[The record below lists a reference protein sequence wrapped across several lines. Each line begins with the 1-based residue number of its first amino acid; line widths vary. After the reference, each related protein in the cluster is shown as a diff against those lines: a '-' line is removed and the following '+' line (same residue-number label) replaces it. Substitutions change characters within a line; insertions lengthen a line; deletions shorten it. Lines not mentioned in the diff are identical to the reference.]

1 MGGVTHA
8 GRQVHSVFTPSNS
21 TVNTTVN
28 TKEKAM

>member
-8 GRQVHSVFTPSNS
+8 GRQVHSVFTLSNS
-21 TVNTTVN
+21 TVN